1 METRG
6 AGFPSRTRVP
16 SFPARTGNT
25 NHHRPSNDS
34 RESKERN
41 VGLGLVPSQN
51 HVDSR
56 PANPAIHALVI
67 PHSFPD
73 LVIPAIKCA
82 YPVPRYGAGIQG
94 RPEWRKLSYSHAPW
108 WPAPT

>member
-16 SFPARTGNT
+16 SFPARTGNN

-51 HVDSR
+51 HMDSR
-56 PANPAIHALVI
+56 PANLAIHALVI
-67 PHSFPD
+67 PHYSP
-73 LVIPAIKCA
+73 ISSSRRSKA
-82 YPVPRYGAGIQG
+82 YPVPRYGAGIQE
-94 RPEWRKLSYSHAPW
+94 RPAVAQIVIR
-108 WPAPT
+108 